1 MTQATEWDC
10 IIVGGG
16 ASGCQAARTLAQAG
30 QRVML
35 IEARNRLGGRTYS
48 KTADCGMSVDV
59 GGQWLG
65 PGQNRALKLARELDL
80 ELWPQPQHG
89 ANLLRLHGKT
99 RSFKGNI
106 PGLPLLSL
114 LDMQI
119 SIWRL
124 EAMARQI
131 LAEAPQ
137 DSLKADEWDRMSVAQ
152 WMNRK
157 IKSRLTRSV
166 FTAAIHAVLA
176 TEPEEVSMLQLL
188 FYLKSA
194 GGLMPLISAEGGA
207 QEQRITGG
215 AQQLSEGLASLAR
228 GHGAEFRTSTP
239 VRHID
244 QDADGVDVIT
254 DSGTLR
260 ARQVIVA
267 MSPLDATRIDF
278 GPALPTRR
286 RQLMN
291 RMPMGSAIK
300 VIMVYDKP
308 FWREAGLS
316 GEMVCD
322 EGPLRMTFDSTP
334 PDSEQGALVG
344 FILGAEAAH
353 YSELPK
359 EIRYGDI
366 RRQLADFFGK
376 PAGNPIQYIEKD
388 WCADQ
393 FAHGCYAGLMSPGVM
408 SRLGDTIRMPVGR
421 IHWAGTE
428 TATQWNGY
436 IEGALQSGER
446 AAEEVMAAMT
456 QASA

>member
-1 MTQATEWDC
+1 MSQVAFWDC

-16 ASGCQAARTLAQAG
+16 VAGTRAARTLAEAG
-30 QRVML
+30 QKVL
-35 IEARNRLGGRTYS
+35 LLEARDRLGGRTYT
-48 KTADCGMSVDV
+48 KTAECGMPIDV

-65 PGQNRALKLARELDL
+65 PGQDRALALSAELKLS
-80 ELWPQPQHG
+80 LWPQPQQG

-99 RSFKGNI
+99 RRFSGNI

-114 LDMQI
+114 LDLQI

-124 EAMARQI
+124 DALARRI
-131 LAEAPQ
+131 LTEAPE
-137 DSLKADEWDRMSVAQ
+137 DSRDAAAWDHITVEH
-152 WMNRK
+152 WMQRK
-157 IKSRLTRSV
+157 VKSRLTRSL
-166 FTAAIHAVLA
+166 FTAAVHAIFA
-176 TEPEEVSMLQLL
+176 TEPSELSMLQFL
-188 FYLKSA
+188 FYLRSA

-215 AQQLSEGLASLAR
+215 AQQLSEGLATLAR
-228 GHGAEFRTSTP
+228 QSGATVRHTNP

-244 QDADGVDVIT
+244 QDANGVDVIT
-254 DSGTLR
+254 DTGSAR
-260 ARQVIVA
+260 AKRVIVA
-267 MSPLDATRIDF
+267 MSPVDANNIAF

-286 RQLMN
+286 NQLMT

-300 VIMVYDKP
+300 VITIYDKP

-322 EGPLRMTFDSTP
+322 EGPLRMTFDATP

-353 YSELPK
+353 YSELPQSV
-359 EIRYGDI
+359 RRGDVC
-366 RRQLADFFGK
+366 RQLADYFGT
-376 PAGNPIQYIEKD
+376 PGGSPLEYIEKD

-393 FAHGCYAGLMSPGVM
+393 WANGCYVGLMPPGVM
-408 SRLGDTIRMPVGR
+408 SRLGDVIRTPVGR

-446 AAEEVMAAMT
+446 AANEVIVANL
-456 QASA
+456 